1 MHTNHKCN
9 RITLIQNTLSRKID
23 KRLRGLGGDTKM
35 NYEPTT
41 FELVELEFTHKV
53 SEAAEYYFNKTD
65 EEEDLVDSKFY
76 YAGDAM
82 NIMADLMIQRFQYA
96 ELMIYDNHNDN
107 VYCDGKKATKE
118 LYSELAR
125 NHESMHVSIGMLN
138 HNTDL
143 LERMIKAY
151 PEQFNIVWS
160 LYVSTFMKVYQI
172 DSIYLKK
179 EFFKYKIDIDY
190 KGE

>member
-9 RITLIQNTLSRKID
+9 QITLIQKYIKSQDRQKA
-23 KRLRGLGGDTKM
+23 KGLGGYTKM

-65 EEEDLVDSKFY
+65 KEDPDSKFY

-125 NHESMHVSIGMLN
+125 NHVSMHVSIGMLN

-160 LYVSTFMKVYQI
+160 LYVSTFMKVHQI

>member
-1 MHTNHKCN
+1 
-9 RITLIQNTLSRKID
+9 
-23 KRLRGLGGDTKM
+23 M

-65 EEEDLVDSKFY
+65 EGEEDLVDSKFY

-107 VYCDGKKATKE
+107 VYCEGKKVTKE

-125 NHESMHVSIGMLN
+125 NHVSMHVSIGMLN

-143 LERMIKAY
+143 FERMIKAY